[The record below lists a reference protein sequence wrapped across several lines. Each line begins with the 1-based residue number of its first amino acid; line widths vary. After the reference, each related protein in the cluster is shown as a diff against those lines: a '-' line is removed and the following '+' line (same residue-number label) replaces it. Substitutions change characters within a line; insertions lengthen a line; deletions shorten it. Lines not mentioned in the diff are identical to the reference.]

1 MKVIGNRML
10 YRMFS
15 VAALALGMFVGGT
28 ALAAEESENST
39 HEGKVVSITSEKLVM
54 TGKDG
59 KEHSHA
65 LDADAKLTL
74 DGKACKAAD
83 LKAGTRIRV
92 TTSSADK
99 SVVSQIEG
107 LDKNREFA
115 ANRHEGKIVIIAGNK
130 LVVTGAEGSAEHT
143 CTLAATAQ
151 ITCDGKVCKAADLKP
166 GMRVRVTTTSGE
178 PHAATQVEAL
188 DKNLKFAAI

>member
-1 MKVIGNRML
+1 ML

-15 VAALALGMFVGGT
+15 VAALALGMFVGAT
-28 ALAAEESENST
+28 ALAAEVSQDST

-74 DGKACKAAD
+74 DGKSCQAAD

-92 TTSSADK
+92 TTGSADK
-99 SVVSQIEG
+99 SAVSRIEG
-107 LDKNREFA
+107 LDKDRDFA
-115 ANRHEGKIVIIAGNK
+115 ANNRHEGKIVSIVGNK
-130 LVVTGAEGSAEHT
+130 LVVTGAEGSAEHA
-143 CTLAATAQ
+143 CTLAANAQ

-166 GMRVRVTTTSGE
+166 GMRVRVTTSTGE